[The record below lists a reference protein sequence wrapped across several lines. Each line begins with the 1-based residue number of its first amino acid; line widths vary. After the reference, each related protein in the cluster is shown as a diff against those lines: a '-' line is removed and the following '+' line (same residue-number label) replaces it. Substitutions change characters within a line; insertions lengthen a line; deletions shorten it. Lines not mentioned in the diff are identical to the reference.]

1 MILLFYVSTGLLIVV
16 SILSI
21 FSSNIMNALLY
32 FMLSLFFTSCLLFL
46 LKVEL
51 AGILEIILYA
61 NVVVVL
67 FTVCIMLFNE
77 NYINHITYKKIILCT
92 LMPLAML
99 MILIYINNVNYV
111 EYKEVLF
118 TISDISILLFKH
130 YMLLVE
136 LISLL
141 LLTAVIAVL
150 CINRK

>member
-67 FTVCIMLFNE
+67 FTVFIMLFNE
-77 NYINHITYKKIILCT
+77 NYINH
-92 LMPLAML
+92 
-99 MILIYINNVNYV
+99 
-111 EYKEVLF
+111 
-118 TISDISILLFKH
+118 
-130 YMLLVE
+130 
-136 LISLL
+136 
-141 LLTAVIAVL
+141 
-150 CINRK
+150 